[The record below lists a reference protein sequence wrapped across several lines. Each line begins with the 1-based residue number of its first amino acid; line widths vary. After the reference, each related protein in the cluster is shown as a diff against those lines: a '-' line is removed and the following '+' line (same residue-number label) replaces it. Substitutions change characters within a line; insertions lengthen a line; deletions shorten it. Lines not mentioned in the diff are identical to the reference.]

1 MKKILSYP
9 IVLGLLLS
17 SCKKKDLPES
27 EPTQPEFTASFE
39 VQGNAVKLEAG
50 NNDYYMNSSYGRDS
64 LNNLYV
70 YKADL
75 RQRTFQIGGGYALT
89 ILFNDTKATALNSG
103 MKVDSAL
110 SLGDHLYNDLNTS
123 GLTQRVNFD
132 PLKTQDLA
140 SSYAWSVTDGI
151 SVKTY
156 NDMYAIAPNLEV
168 GKTYSVTFNAKDA
181 PGVCDATLT
190 NVFKAGSKV
199 QTTITASKDTQ
210 TNELKY
216 NLGYSI
222 PANYGPATWRCRWE
236 FDNNTTSTSP
246 TISGK
251 LFLPGM
257 HLIKL
262 TLIDK
267 AVNDSCVSFYQ
278 LNATSGNACEANYK
292 ATFFPIQNNRVFS
305 SVTLLLTDPNGVV
318 YTSHD
323 LVQPSSSSF
332 QILSVNDYK
341 PNDVGLSTKSLRV
354 KFNCVLKNG
363 NNQITLNNGEAVV
376 AVAYK

>member
-1 MKKILSYP
+1 MKKILTYP
-9 IVLGLLLS
+9 IALALLIS

-27 EPTQPEFTASFE
+27 ELTQPEFTASFD
-39 VQGNAVKLEAG
+39 VQGNTVKLEAG

-75 RQRTFQIGGGYALT
+75 RQRTFQMGGGYALT

-110 SLGDHLYNDLNTS
+110 SLGDHLYNDLNTA

-132 PLKTQDLA
+132 PLMSNDQA
-140 SSYAWSVTDGI
+140 SDYAWSFTDGS

-156 NDMYAIAPNLEV
+156 NGSYAIAPNLEV
-168 GKTYSVTFNAKDA
+168 GKTYSVTFNYTAA
-181 PGVCDATLT
+181 SGVCSAAHT

-210 TNELKY
+210 TSELKY

-222 PANYGPATWRCRWE
+222 PSNYGPATWRCRWE

-251 LFLPGM
+251 LFQPGI

-262 TLIDK
+262 TLTDK

-292 ATFFPIQNNRVFS
+292 ATFLPIQNNRVFS

-323 LVQPSSSSF
+323 LVQPASSSF

-341 PNDVGLSTKSLRV
+341 TNDAGLPTKSLKV

-363 NNQITLNNGEAVV
+363 NSQITLTNGEAVV
-376 AVAYK
+376 AIAYK